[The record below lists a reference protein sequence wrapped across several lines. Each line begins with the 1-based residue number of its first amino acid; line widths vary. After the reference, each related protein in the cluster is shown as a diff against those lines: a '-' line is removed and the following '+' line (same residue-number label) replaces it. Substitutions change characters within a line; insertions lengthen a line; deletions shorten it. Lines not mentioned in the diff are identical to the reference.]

1 MYLPYG
7 CFNLD
12 GFRGR
17 EIKPVNEVY
26 ACQKRGVNI
35 RQGLS
40 IEETEENHEELHQL
54 GHEIDH
60 VIFDNNFYLVTHNDS
75 EEKEIVSLIVG
86 EDDEYFIPLYT
97 DDEEVKEAIEIFKKE
112 DSNAIFETEI
122 VASTDILETYLDDDT
137 FLGIAINP
145 PKYDF
150 VIFSQNVIEDHQ
162 DCC

>member
-1 MYLPYG
+1 M
-7 CFNLD
+7 
-12 GFRGR
+12 
-17 EIKPVNEVY
+17 EIKENNLKELIEKY
-26 ACQKRGVNI
+26 M
-35 RQGLS
+35 S

-60 VIFDNNFYLVTHNDS
+60 VIFDNNFYLVTHNDGK
-75 EEKEIVSLIVG
+75 EKEIVSLIVG

-112 DSNAIFETEI
+112 DSEAEFETEI
-122 VASTDILETYLDDDT
+122 VSSTDILETYLDDDT

>member
-1 MYLPYG
+1 M
-7 CFNLD
+7 
-12 GFRGR
+12 
-17 EIKPVNEVY
+17 EIKENNLKELIEKY
-26 ACQKRGVNI
+26 M
-35 RQGLS
+35 S
-40 IEETEENHEELHQL
+40 IEDNEENHEELHKL

-60 VIFDNNFYLVTHNDS
+60 IIFDNNFYLVTHSNS
-75 EEKEIVSLIVG
+75 HEKEIVSLIIG

-97 DDEEVKEAIEIFKKE
+97 DDEEVKEAIEIFKQE
-112 DSNAIFETEI
+112 DKSATFETEI

-145 PKYDF
+145 PKFDF

>member
-1 MYLPYG
+1 M
-7 CFNLD
+7 
-12 GFRGR
+12 
-17 EIKPVNEVY
+17 EIKENNLKELIEKY
-26 ACQKRGVNI
+26 M
-35 RQGLS
+35 S

-112 DSNAIFETEI
+112 DCDAIFETEI

>member
-1 MYLPYG
+1 M
-7 CFNLD
+7 
-12 GFRGR
+12 
-17 EIKPVNEVY
+17 EIKENNLKELIEKY
-26 ACQKRGVNI
+26 MN
-35 RQGLS
+35 
-40 IEETEENHEELHQL
+40 IEENAQNHEELHEL

-60 VIFDNNFYLVTHNDS
+60 IIFDNNFYLVTHSNS
-75 EEKEIVSLIVG
+75 QEKEIVSLIVG
-86 EDDEYFIPLYT
+86 DDEEYFIPLYT
-97 DDEEVKEAIEIFKKE
+97 DEKEVKEAIEIFKKE
-112 DSNAIFETEI
+112 DESASFETEI

>member
-1 MYLPYG
+1 M
-7 CFNLD
+7 
-12 GFRGR
+12 
-17 EIKPVNEVY
+17 EIKENNLKELIEKY
-26 ACQKRGVNI
+26 M
-35 RQGLS
+35 S

-86 EDDEYFIPLYT
+86 EDEEYFIPLYT

-112 DSNAIFETEI
+112 DCDAIFETEI

>member
-1 MYLPYG
+1 M
-7 CFNLD
+7 
-12 GFRGR
+12 
-17 EIKPVNEVY
+17 EIKENNLKELIEKY
-26 ACQKRGVNI
+26 M
-35 RQGLS
+35 S

-86 EDDEYFIPLYT
+86 EDEEYFIPLYT

-112 DSNAIFETEI
+112 DSDAIFETEI

>member
-1 MYLPYG
+1 M
-7 CFNLD
+7 
-12 GFRGR
+12 
-17 EIKPVNEVY
+17 EIKENNLNELIEKY
-26 ACQKRGVNI
+26 M
-35 RQGLS
+35 S
-40 IEETEENHEELHQL
+40 IEETKLS
-54 GHEIDH
+54 
-60 VIFDNNFYLVTHNDS
+60 FDGFMSIYNDG

-112 DSNAIFETEI
+112 DSDAIFETEI

>member
-1 MYLPYG
+1 M
-7 CFNLD
+7 
-12 GFRGR
+12 
-17 EIKPVNEVY
+17 EIKENNLKELIEKY
-26 ACQKRGVNI
+26 M
-35 RQGLS
+35 S

>member
-1 MYLPYG
+1 M
-7 CFNLD
+7 
-12 GFRGR
+12 
-17 EIKPVNEVY
+17 EIKENNLKELIEKY
-26 ACQKRGVNI
+26 M
-35 RQGLS
+35 S

-54 GHEIDH
+54 RHEIDH

-112 DSNAIFETEI
+112 DSDAIFETEI

>member
-1 MYLPYG
+1 M
-7 CFNLD
+7 
-12 GFRGR
+12 
-17 EIKPVNEVY
+17 EIKENNLKELIEKY
-26 ACQKRGVNI
+26 M
-35 RQGLS
+35 S

-60 VIFDNNFYLVTHNDS
+60 VIFDNNVYLVTHNDS

-112 DSNAIFETEI
+112 DSDAIFETEI

>member
-1 MYLPYG
+1 M
-7 CFNLD
+7 
-12 GFRGR
+12 
-17 EIKPVNEVY
+17 EIKENNLKELIEKY
-26 ACQKRGVNI
+26 M
-35 RQGLS
+35 S

-86 EDDEYFIPLYT
+86 ENDEYFIPLYT

-112 DSNAIFETEI
+112 DSDAIFETEI

>member
-1 MYLPYG
+1 M
-7 CFNLD
+7 
-12 GFRGR
+12 
-17 EIKPVNEVY
+17 EIKENNLKELIEKY
-26 ACQKRGVNI
+26 M
-35 RQGLS
+35 S
-40 IEETEENHEELHQL
+40 IEDNEENHEELHNL

-60 VIFDNNFYLVTHNDS
+60 IIFDNNFYLVTHSNND
-75 EEKEIVSLIVG
+75 EKEIVSLIIG

-97 DDEEVKEAIEIFKKE
+97 DDEEVKEAIEIFKQE
-112 DSNAIFETEI
+112 DESATFETEI

-150 VIFSQNVIEDHQ
+150 VIFSQNVIEDHH

>member
-1 MYLPYG
+1 M
-7 CFNLD
+7 
-12 GFRGR
+12 
-17 EIKPVNEVY
+17 EIKENNLKELIEKY
-26 ACQKRGVNI
+26 M
-35 RQGLS
+35 S

-112 DSNAIFETEI
+112 DCDAIFETEI

-150 VIFSQNVIEDHQ
+150 VIFSQNVIEDHP

>member
-1 MYLPYG
+1 MTV
-7 CFNLD
+7 
-12 GFRGR
+12 
-17 EIKPVNEVY
+17 K
-26 ACQKRGVNI
+26 K
-35 RQGLS
+35 
-40 IEETEENHEELHQL
+40 
-54 GHEIDH
+54 
-60 VIFDNNFYLVTHNDS
+60 
-75 EEKEIVSLIVG
+75 KEIVSLIVG

-112 DSNAIFETEI
+112 DSDAIFETEI

>member
-1 MYLPYG
+1 M
-7 CFNLD
+7 
-12 GFRGR
+12 
-17 EIKPVNEVY
+17 EIKENNLKELIEKY
-26 ACQKRGVNI
+26 M
-35 RQGLS
+35 S

-60 VIFDNNFYLVTHNDS
+60 VIFDNNFYLVTHNDC

-112 DSNAIFETEI
+112 DSDAIFETEI
-122 VASTDILETYLDDDT
+122 VASTEILETYLDDDT

>member
-1 MYLPYG
+1 M
-7 CFNLD
+7 
-12 GFRGR
+12 
-17 EIKPVNEVY
+17 EIKENNLNELIEKY
-26 ACQKRGVNI
+26 M
-35 RQGLS
+35 S

-112 DSNAIFETEI
+112 DSDAIFETEI

>member
-1 MYLPYG
+1 M
-7 CFNLD
+7 
-12 GFRGR
+12 
-17 EIKPVNEVY
+17 EIKENNLKELIEKY
-26 ACQKRGVNI
+26 M
-35 RQGLS
+35 S

-150 VIFSQNVIEDHQ
+150 VIFSQNVIEDHP

>member
-1 MYLPYG
+1 M
-7 CFNLD
+7 
-12 GFRGR
+12 
-17 EIKPVNEVY
+17 EIKENNLKELIEKY
-26 ACQKRGVNI
+26 M
-35 RQGLS
+35 S

-60 VIFDNNFYLVTHNDS
+60 VIFDNNFYLVTHNDG

-97 DDEEVKEAIEIFKKE
+97 DDEEVEEAIEIFKKE

>member
-1 MYLPYG
+1 M
-7 CFNLD
+7 
-12 GFRGR
+12 
-17 EIKPVNEVY
+17 EIKENNLKELIEKY
-26 ACQKRGVNI
+26 M
-35 RQGLS
+35 S

-112 DSNAIFETEI
+112 DSEASFETEI
-122 VASTDILETYLDDDT
+122 VSSTDILETYLDDDT

>member
-1 MYLPYG
+1 M
-7 CFNLD
+7 
-12 GFRGR
+12 
-17 EIKPVNEVY
+17 EIKENNLKELIEKY
-26 ACQKRGVNI
+26 M
-35 RQGLS
+35 S

-60 VIFDNNFYLVTHNDS
+60 VIFDNNFYLVTHNDC

-112 DSNAIFETEI
+112 DCDAIFETEI

>member
-1 MYLPYG
+1 M
-7 CFNLD
+7 
-12 GFRGR
+12 
-17 EIKPVNEVY
+17 EIKENNLKELIEKY
-26 ACQKRGVNI
+26 M
-35 RQGLS
+35 S

-60 VIFDNNFYLVTHNDS
+60 VIFDNNFYLVTHNDD

-112 DSNAIFETEI
+112 DSEASFETEI
-122 VASTDILETYLDDDT
+122 VSSTDILETYLDDDT

>member
-1 MYLPYG
+1 M
-7 CFNLD
+7 
-12 GFRGR
+12 
-17 EIKPVNEVY
+17 EIKEN
-26 ACQKRGVNI
+26 NI
-35 RQGLS
+35 KELIEKYMS

>member
-1 MYLPYG
+1 M
-7 CFNLD
+7 
-12 GFRGR
+12 
-17 EIKPVNEVY
+17 EIKENNLKELIEKY
-26 ACQKRGVNI
+26 M
-35 RQGLS
+35 S

-112 DSNAIFETEI
+112 DSKASFETEI
-122 VASTDILETYLDDDT
+122 VSSTDILETYLDDDT

>member
-1 MYLPYG
+1 M
-7 CFNLD
+7 
-12 GFRGR
+12 
-17 EIKPVNEVY
+17 EIKENNLKELIEKY
-26 ACQKRGVNI
+26 M
-35 RQGLS
+35 S

-86 EDDEYFIPLYT
+86 ENDEYFIPLYT

-112 DSNAIFETEI
+112 DSKASFETEI
-122 VASTDILETYLDDDT
+122 VSSTDILETYLDDDT

>member
-1 MYLPYG
+1 M
-7 CFNLD
+7 
-12 GFRGR
+12 
-17 EIKPVNEVY
+17 EIKENNLKELIEKY
-26 ACQKRGVNI
+26 M
-35 RQGLS
+35 S

-60 VIFDNNFYLVTHNDS
+60 VIFDNNFYLVTHNDF
-75 EEKEIVSLIVG
+75 EEKEIFSLIVG

-112 DSNAIFETEI
+112 DSDAIFETEI

>member
-1 MYLPYG
+1 M
-7 CFNLD
+7 
-12 GFRGR
+12 
-17 EIKPVNEVY
+17 EIKENNLKELIEKY
-26 ACQKRGVNI
+26 M
-35 RQGLS
+35 S
-40 IEETEENHEELHQL
+40 IEETEENHDELHQL

-112 DSNAIFETEI
+112 DSDAIFETEI

>member
-1 MYLPYG
+1 M
-7 CFNLD
+7 
-12 GFRGR
+12 
-17 EIKPVNEVY
+17 EIKENNLKELIEKY
-26 ACQKRGVNI
+26 M
-35 RQGLS
+35 S

-112 DSNAIFETEI
+112 DSDAIFETEI
-122 VASTDILETYLDDDT
+122 VASIDILETYLDDDT

>member
-1 MYLPYG
+1 M
-7 CFNLD
+7 
-12 GFRGR
+12 
-17 EIKPVNEVY
+17 EIKENNLKELIEKY
-26 ACQKRGVNI
+26 M
-35 RQGLS
+35 S

-112 DSNAIFETEI
+112 DSAAIFETEI

>member
-1 MYLPYG
+1 M
-7 CFNLD
+7 
-12 GFRGR
+12 
-17 EIKPVNEVY
+17 EIKENNLKELIEKY
-26 ACQKRGVNI
+26 M
-35 RQGLS
+35 S

-112 DSNAIFETEI
+112 DSDAIFETEI

-150 VIFSQNVIEDHQ
+150 VIFSQNVNEDHQ

>member
-1 MYLPYG
+1 M
-7 CFNLD
+7 
-12 GFRGR
+12 
-17 EIKPVNEVY
+17 EIKENNLKELIEKY
-26 ACQKRGVNI
+26 M
-35 RQGLS
+35 S

-60 VIFDNNFYLVTHNDS
+60 VIFDNN
-75 EEKEIVSLIVG
+75 SLIVG

-112 DSNAIFETEI
+112 DSEAGFETEI
-122 VASTDILETYLDDDT
+122 VSSTDILETYLDDDT

>member
-1 MYLPYG
+1 M
-7 CFNLD
+7 
-12 GFRGR
+12 
-17 EIKPVNEVY
+17 EIKENNLKELIEKY
-26 ACQKRGVNI
+26 M
-35 RQGLS
+35 S

-97 DDEEVKEAIEIFKKE
+97 DDEEIKEAIEIFKKE
-112 DSNAIFETEI
+112 DCDAIFETEI